1 MNELNDIL
9 DCPEKQAALRN
20 YEDMYVDSILAQ
32 FKVILQFV
40 SKYLH
45 FTTFRFVRQILSQLP
60 LNESLVM
67 YQPIL
72 SSSYSFFSSHV
83 LGKNISVESLKK
95 MVAVLL
101 GLLADNKLSAS
112 GDEGQ
117 YTKVINGVCL
127 RVLDRSNFTNLNW

>member
-1 MNELNDIL
+1 M
-9 DCPEKQAALRN
+9 
-20 YEDMYVDSILAQ
+20 DSILAQ
-32 FKVILQFV
+32 FKV
-40 SKYLH
+40 KT
-45 FTTFRFVRQILSQLP
+45 FTSLRIGFFPHISFHSIRQILSQLP

-83 LGKNISVESLKK
+83 LGKNIGVESLKK
-95 MVAVLL
+95 MLAVLL

-127 RVLDRSNFTNLNW
+127 RVLDRSNFSNLNW

>member
-32 FKVILQFV
+32 FK
-40 SKYLH
+40 
-45 FTTFRFVRQILSQLP
+45 ILSQLP
-60 LNESLVM
+60 LSESLVM

-83 LGKNISVESLKK
+83 LGKNIGVDSLKK
-95 MVAVLL
+95 MLSMLL
-101 GLLADNKLSAS
+101 GLLADNKLSSS

>member
-1 MNELNDIL
+1 
-9 DCPEKQAALRN
+9 
-20 YEDMYVDSILAQ
+20 MYVDSILAQ
-32 FKVILQFV
+32 FKVILHFV

-45 FTTFRFVRQILSQLP
+45 FTTFSFVRQILSQLP